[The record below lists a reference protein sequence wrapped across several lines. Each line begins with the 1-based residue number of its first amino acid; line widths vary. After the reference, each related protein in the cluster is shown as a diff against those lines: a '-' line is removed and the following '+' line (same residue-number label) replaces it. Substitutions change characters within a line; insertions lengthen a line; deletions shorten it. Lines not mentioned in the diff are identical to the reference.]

1 ELLQDVKTRWDSSHG
16 MLERAIAAQP
26 AIKAMLRKCK
36 FHELQ
41 SKNLSDEQW
50 NLADK
55 IHEILSVIP
64 HSIQQLMLGE
74 ATPILSGVL
83 PTFQQ
88 LQNCWEDHAAKQ
100 HDISQYVYEG
110 MEWLNKYHD
119 KVGKSPTYVI
129 SMGTSGSHPSTH
141 GTLSDHAL
149 FVPTSHA
156 SYLIWHSTTHL
167 DLIWPCSTS
176 SSLV

>member
-1 ELLQDVKTRWDSSHG
+1 ELLWDVKTRWDSSHG

-26 AIKAMLRKCK
+26 AIKAMLGKHK
-36 FHELQ
+36 FRELQ

-55 IHEILSVIP
+55 ICEILSFP
-64 HSIQQLMLGE
+64 HSIQQLMSGE

-83 PTFQQ
+83 PAFQQ

-100 HDISQYVYEG
+100 HDISWYVYEG

-119 KVGKSPTYVI
+119 KAGKSPTYVI
-129 SMGTSGSHPSTH
+129 AM
-141 GTLSDHAL
+141 
-149 FVPTSHA
+149 
-156 SYLIWHSTTHL
+156 
-167 DLIWPCSTS
+167 
-176 SSLV
+176 